1 MAGLTAQDVLREQ
14 TRPFFLLRPKLSA
27 DGTKW
32 MALYGRDL
40 GSGVA
45 GFGDTPE
52 EAARAFDRA
61 FHEERTPEARIR
73 EAAVAL
79 HVAEKP
85 HLT

>member
-1 MAGLTAQDVLREQ
+1 MANLTDQDVRRER
-14 TRPFFLLRPKLSA
+14 TRPFYLLRPKLSA

-52 EAARAFDRA
+52 EAARAFDQA
-61 FHEERTPEARIR
+61 FSRERTPEARIR
-73 EAAVAL
+73 EAEEPEL
-79 HVAEKP
+79 RFG
-85 HLT
+85 